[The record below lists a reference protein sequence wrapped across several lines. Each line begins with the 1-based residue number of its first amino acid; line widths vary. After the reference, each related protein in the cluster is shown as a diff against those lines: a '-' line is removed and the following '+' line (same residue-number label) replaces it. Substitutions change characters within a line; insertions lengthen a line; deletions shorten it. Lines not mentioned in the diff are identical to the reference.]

1 MPRYF
6 LHLRRAHL
14 AIHDTRGV
22 ECSGPTEAVEA
33 AVVLA
38 LDRMS
43 TSMIS
48 DARQAGRLRSR
59 PKLEPT
65 SPRFP
70 LRWPGEC
77 AWDAPLADGVALATP
92 QTRVNRSWPDGA
104 LLVLRAAC
112 VEAFALVSPRFFS
125 WNSASAIPSSAVT
138 ASLFK
143 VLTCRKAVSECT
155 DPRRHR

>member
-1 MPRYF
+1 MPRYLF
-6 LHLRRAHL
+6 HLRRAHL

-43 TSMIS
+43 TSNDFGRS
-48 DARQAGRLRSR
+48 AGWSVEIR

-77 AWDAPLADGVALATP
+77 AWDAPLADEVSLATP
-92 QTRVNRSWPDGA
+92 
-104 LLVLRAAC
+104 
-112 VEAFALVSPRFFS
+112 
-125 WNSASAIPSSAVT
+125 
-138 ASLFK
+138 
-143 VLTCRKAVSECT
+143 
-155 DPRRHR
+155 